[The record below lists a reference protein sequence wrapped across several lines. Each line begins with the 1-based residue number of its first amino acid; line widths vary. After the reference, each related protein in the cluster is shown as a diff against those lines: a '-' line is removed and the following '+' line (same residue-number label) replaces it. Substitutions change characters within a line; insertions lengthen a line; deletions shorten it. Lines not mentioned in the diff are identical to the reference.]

1 MRVSAKLIPVL
12 MLTVLLLSAAAYAAG
27 DSGAG
32 DPAAGREKAKGCAS
46 CHGLHGKGRIPLAGK
61 SAGYLAEQLRAYRSL
76 MRGDETMNAIAKE
89 LNDHDIADLA
99 AYYASQ

>member
-1 MRVSAKLIPVL
+1 MRVSAKPIPILLFAVL
-12 MLTVLLLSAAAYAAG
+12 VLSATAHAAG
-27 DSGAG
+27 DA
-32 DPAAGREKAKGCAS
+32 AAGQKKARGCAS

-76 MRGDETMNAIAKE
+76 MRADETMNAIAKE
-89 LNDHDIADLA
+89 LNDQDIADLA